1 MIGQIMMVAL
11 TDIFRFL
18 KGAHTDKHS
27 KPEDCGEQKERPD
40 GAGNKRSARA
50 RYALMPD
57 ANVVGICV
65 ADHTQRT
72 SVSRGTLLGR
82 VPRAI
87 FRIIAVQNR
96 EVA

>member
-40 GAGNKRSARA
+40 GAGCS
-50 RYALMPD
+50 
-57 ANVVGICV
+57 CQ
-65 ADHTQRT
+65 TQRT
-72 SVSRGTLLGR
+72 HEAKQGD
-82 VPRAI
+82 A
-87 FRIIAVQNR
+87 
-96 EVA
+96 